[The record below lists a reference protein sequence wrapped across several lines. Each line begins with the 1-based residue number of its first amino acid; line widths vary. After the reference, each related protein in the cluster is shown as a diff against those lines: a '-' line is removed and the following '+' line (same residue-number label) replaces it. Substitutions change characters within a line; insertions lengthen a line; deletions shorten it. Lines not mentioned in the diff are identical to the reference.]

1 MLIIILTW
9 LLINLTVGWFFK
21 IIIIMHIN
29 LHAWLYSYIYFTK
42 IYTVKYSFIHITIEF
57 VTMTSFSF
65 CFIRY
70 ITRAL
75 IILKAVRYLSLPLPA
90 LLENEIMHAYHI
102 SIYMNDR

>member
-1 MLIIILTW
+1 
-9 LLINLTVGWFFK
+9 
-21 IIIIMHIN
+21 MHGYTRTYTSLRYTQLSIV
-29 LHAWLYSYIYFTK
+29 LY
-42 IYTVKYSFIHITIEF
+42 ITITF